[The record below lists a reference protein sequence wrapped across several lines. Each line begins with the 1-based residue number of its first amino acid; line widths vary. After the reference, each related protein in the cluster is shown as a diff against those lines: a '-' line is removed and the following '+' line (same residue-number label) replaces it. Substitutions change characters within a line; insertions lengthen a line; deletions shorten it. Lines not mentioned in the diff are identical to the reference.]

1 MNDAAAASSP
11 AAIES
16 LLMSVPGAHTPLGR
30 AALFGGAGGAFAY
43 VVRPSLSF
51 KANGAPRSWI
61 VTNGNDPEATLF
73 PWWAWIVV
81 PGALFSVF
89 V

>member
-1 MNDAAAASSP
+1 MSEAVVAQP

-16 LLMSVPGAHTPLGR
+16 LLMSVPGAQTPLGR
-30 AALFGGAGGAFAY
+30 AALFGGAGMAVAY
-43 VVRPSLSF
+43 FVRPSLSF
-51 KANGAPRSWI
+51 KPSGAPRSWI